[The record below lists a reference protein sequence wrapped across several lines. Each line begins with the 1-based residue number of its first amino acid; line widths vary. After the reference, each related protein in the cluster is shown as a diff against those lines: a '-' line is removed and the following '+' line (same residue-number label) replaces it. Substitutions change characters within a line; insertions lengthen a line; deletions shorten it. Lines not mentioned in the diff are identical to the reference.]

1 MKKAIS
7 ILILPLMIVG
17 VLCIDLFFD
26 RVYPNQ
32 EPKTYDTGYDEGRS
46 AGYNLGHDEGY
57 YEGYDEG
64 YDIGANF
71 AFTKVDTYVQDE
83 LIMLDEV
90 VYDHHDLSYSN
101 AMAILRAYAN
111 GESISET
118 ELMEA
123 IEAIIQYNS
132 GVEKIVESINH
143 FSLD

>member
-32 EPKTYDTGYDEGRS
+32 EPKTYDTGYDEGHS
-46 AGYNLGHDEGY
+46 AGYNLGHD
-57 YEGYDEG
+57 EGYDEG